1 MDDGY
6 TVPTAKFIG
15 EIVVLIRHINQGGF
29 NSEFLVGERAI
40 ITDAGKWGYTI
51 VGMNNNKRSGGC
63 HHGLHF
69 KFENPAIEILYG

>member
-15 EIVVLIRHINQGGF
+15 EIVVLIKHINQGTP
-29 NSEFLVGERAI
+29 NSEFLVGERARI
-40 ITDAGKWGYTI
+40 ISTSKFGYTI
-51 VGMNNNKRSGGC
+51 IGMNNSKRSGGC
-63 HHGLHF
+63 QHGLHF